1 MDSERFD
8 VMVVGTGFGG
18 SVTAARLAA
27 GGMRVLVLER
37 GPWWGPAGETLAPDP
52 ATRRRWPRG
61 LQGSRKFLRN
71 VRVARGRIAREL
83 MLNTDGLFELH
94 RFEQLLTATGSGVG
108 GGSLIYTNIQAQPGP
123 EFFEAF
129 PAEISASE
137 MASHYQRVRAMLR
150 PAPLPQRP
158 DKNRAFERAVDEAV
172 GAHPTYPDLAIAWGE
187 DPSRPQRVVNAA
199 GVTQSTCIHCGECVL
214 GCPNMAKTTLD
225 LTYVASALQSGAQ
238 LRALSEV
245 IAIGEVPSA
254 RGGGYELR
262 YIDHRDARKQQHTA
276 RADKLVLAAGTL
288 NTLRL
293 LFAAR
298 DRHRTLPR
306 LPTTLGHGFSPNADL
321 GSLFLAARAH
331 LHDSTRGPSFNAYL
345 RVPEHGGGPLRYLVG
360 ELGLPLSALPLP
372 RVLTRLLGTSGLLIA
387 MGADASTGTVGFD
400 GEFLRSDV
408 GRELDPAIYDAI
420 EADSAKIA
428 AAYRP
433 TFSWINAP
441 AGRGKPSIATVHP
454 LGGAGIGKHAGDG
467 VVDHRGQVFGYPGLY
482 VADGSLYPRA
492 PGIPPAMTIAALAE
506 RQAALMLSE

>member
-1 MDSERFD
+1 MVDGERFD

-27 GGMRVLVLER
+27 GGMRVLMLER
-37 GPWWGPAGETLAPDP
+37 GPWWGPAGERLAPDP
-52 ATRRRWPRG
+52 TVRRRWPRG

-71 VRVARGRIAREL
+71 VRVARGRVAREL
-83 MLNTDGLFELH
+83 QLNADGLFELH
-94 RFEQLLTATGSGVG
+94 RFEQLLTLTGSGVG
-108 GGSLIYTNIQAQPGP
+108 GGSLIYTSIQAQPGP
-123 EFFEAF
+123 EFFDAF
-129 PAEISASE
+129 PAEITASE

-158 DKNRAFERAVDEAV
+158 DKNRAFERAVDQAV

-214 GCPNMAKTTLD
+214 GCPNMAKTSLD
-225 LTYVASALQSGAQ
+225 LTYVATALQSGAQ

-245 IAIGEVPSA
+245 VAIGEVPRP
-254 RGGGYELR
+254 RGGGYEVR
-262 YIDHRDARKQQHTA
+262 YIDHRDGRKQQQA
-276 RADKLVLAAGTL
+276 VRADKLVLAAGTL

-331 LHDSTRGPSFNAYL
+331 LHDSARGPSFNSYL
-345 RVPEHGGGPLRYLVG
+345 RVPEHGDGPLRYLVG

-372 RVLTRLLGTSGLLIA
+372 RVVQRMLGTSGLLIA
-387 MGADASTGTVGFD
+387 MGVDSSTGTVGFD

-408 GRELDPAIYDAI
+408 GRELDPEIYDAI

-441 AGRGKPSIATVHP
+441 SGRGKRTIATVHP
-454 LGGAGIGKHAGDG
+454 LGGASIGNHPGDG
-467 VVDHRGQVFGYPGLY
+467 VVDHRGQVFGHPGLY

-492 PGIPPAMTIAALAE
+492 PGIPPSMTIAALAE
-506 RQAALMLSE
+506 RQAALMLE